1 MIKSRD
7 DYVAYRIQDG
17 TWKRDFKTF
26 MFNDIERFKVILRKA
41 EFYTNCSS
49 TLFGRCLGYG
59 YRFMLNRFGRKLG
72 FSIPVNAFGPGLSIP
87 HWGTIVVN
95 PAARVGKNCRLH
107 VCVNI
112 GATGGSNKAPKIG
125 DNVYIA
131 PGVKIFGEIEI
142 ADDVA
147 LAANAVVNRSV
158 TQKGVTVGGVPAKI
172 IGEGGRV
179 AAGWLPEKNR
189 EES

>member
-1 MIKSRD
+1 M
-7 DYVAYRIQDG
+7 
-17 TWKRDFKTF
+17 
-26 MFNDIERFKVILRKA
+26 
-41 EFYTNCSS
+41 
-49 TLFGRCLGYG
+49 
-59 YRFMLNRFGRKLG
+59 
-72 FSIPVNAFGPGLSIP
+72 
-87 HWGTIVVN
+87 
-95 PAARVGKNCRLH
+95 
-107 VCVNI
+107 NI

-125 DNVYIA
+125 NNVYIA

-158 TQKGVTVGGVPAKI
+158 TQKGVTVGGVPAKV
-172 IGEGGRV
+172 IGEGGSV